1 MNHGYLATN
10 YASPGVTG
18 TKKERRQEQWGQ
30 YRQQSTY
37 TFSAPYIHRP
47 DNQQSKDHQ
56 WIPIPHT
63 KTHTP
68 AQCIPMHHESAQ
80 THIRNRT
87 RHTTRNWSSGG
98 VFPAHLITEPGEQ
111 HSRVRRLKFEESAGT
126 SMRRRMLRLSVITT
140 LPRVQG
146 AGLSG
151 WRTRSKAG
159 CGHEAR
165 DTQVPRLILWGVP
178 SLPSL
183 LIVIVIVE
191 HSVRGPAL

>member
-10 YASPGVTG
+10 YASLGVTG
-18 TKKERRQEQWGQ
+18 TEKERRQELWGQ

-37 TFSAPYIHRP
+37 TFSAFYIHRP
-47 DNQQSKDHQ
+47 DKQQSKDHQ

-63 KTHTP
+63 KTHIP
-68 AQCIPMHHESAQ
+68 AQCIPMHHGSAQ
-80 THIRNRT
+80 THIHNRT

-98 VFPAHLITEPGEQ
+98 VFPAHPITEPGEQ
-111 HSRVRRLKFEESAGT
+111 PNRVRRRLKFEESAGT
-126 SMRRRMLRLSVITT
+126 STRRHMSRLSVITT

-165 DTQVPRLILWGVP
+165 NAKVQRLILWGVP

-183 LIVIVIVE
+183 LIIE